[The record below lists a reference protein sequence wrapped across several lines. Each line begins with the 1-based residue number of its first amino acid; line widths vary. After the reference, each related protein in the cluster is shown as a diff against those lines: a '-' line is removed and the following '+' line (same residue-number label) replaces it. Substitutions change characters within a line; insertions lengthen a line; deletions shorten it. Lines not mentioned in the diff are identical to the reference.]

1 MYTWAVKMKG
11 EEEMKEYLQKLGK
24 SLMMP
29 ISIIAAAGIFLGLAS
44 VLQNPAIVGE
54 SFTSMIAVQSCIG
67 FIRSI
72 VSALFGNLPV
82 LFAVS
87 VAIGLAKGEKTT
99 SAFSAVIGFILF
111 HTTIS
116 YFLNLSDINGITTTV
131 DALVQNGYSTLD
143 ATRTAS
149 LYESVLGIFTYRMN
163 VFGGVLVGILVA
175 SVHNRFYKTE
185 LPMAISYFGGKR
197 LVPIMTTICVPILGV
212 IMFYLWP
219 FLGKGIE
226 SIGNLIA
233 DSGAFGVFLFGFIER
248 LLVPTG
254 LHHILNQLV
263 RFTPIGGVAMLGG
276 EQVVGA
282 LNIFNRLLTEVDPDM
297 NVMREAT
304 RFLAQGKIPFMVFG
318 LPAACLAMYQTSKKG
333 EQQRV
338 KALLLAAAIAS
349 FTTGITEP
357 IEFSF
362 IFVSPILFI
371 FHALMSGLSFMLMSI
386 LGVSI
391 GNVQGGFIDL
401 VVFGALRG
409 TNTNWY
415 FTIVVGIIY
424 ALTYYF
430 VFKWVILRR
439 NVKTP
444 GREDDASDVV
454 IEHNPSSKVENEGIG
469 HTIISALGGVEN
481 IQSIDNC
488 FTRLRLVLNDSS
500 IVDERALKTTGAA
513 GVMKLDHKNIQVVY
527 GPQVEGIA
535 LKVKDAAHM
544 ND

>member
-1 MYTWAVKMKG
+1 
-11 EEEMKEYLQKLGK
+11 MKEYLQKLGK

-29 ISIIAAAGIFLGLAS
+29 ISIIAAAGIFLGIAS
-44 VLQNPAIVGE
+44 VLQNPNIVGE
-54 SFTSMIAVQSCIG
+54 GFVAISGVQNTIG
-67 FIRSI
+67 FIRAI
-72 VSALFGNLPV
+72 VGALFGNLPI
-82 LFAVS
+82 LFAAS

-99 SAFSAVIGFILF
+99 AAFAAIIGFILF
-111 HTTIS
+111 HVTIS
-116 YFLNLSDINGITTTV
+116 YFLSLKGITAATMSV
-131 DALVQNGYSTLD
+131 EALIESGQSTLE

-163 VFGGVLVGILVA
+163 VFGGVIVGMLVA
-175 SVHNRFYKTE
+175 TVHNRFYKTE

-197 LVPIMTTICVPILGV
+197 LVPIMTTVTVPILGILMYFV
-212 IMFYLWP
+212 WP

-226 SIGNLIA
+226 GVGNLIA
-233 DSGAFGVFLFGFIER
+233 DSGAFGVFLFGAIER

-263 RFTPIGGVAMLGG
+263 RFTPIGGVAMLDG

-282 LNIFNRLLTEVDPDM
+282 LNIFNKLLTESDPNMDI
-297 NVMREAT
+297 MREAT

-318 LPAACLAMYQTSKKG
+318 LPAACYAMYKTARPG
-333 EQQRV
+333 EKTRV

-371 FHALMSGLSFMLMSI
+371 FHALMSGLSFMLMNL

-391 GNVQGGFIDL
+391 GNVQGGAIDL
-401 VVFGALRG
+401 GVFGILRG
-409 TNTNWY
+409 LETHWY
-415 FTIVVGIIY
+415 FAVIVGIFY
-424 ALTYYF
+424 AFAYYF
-430 VFKWVILRR
+430 VFKTVILRR

-444 GREDDASDVV
+444 GREDETEPVAVTAS
-454 IEHNPSSKVENEGIG
+454 NTTKGSSATDMGT
-469 HTIISALGGVEN
+469 TIVTALGGTEN

-488 FTRLRLVLNDSS
+488 FTRLRLVLVDSEK
-500 IVDERALKTTGAA
+500 IDEKALKATGAA
-513 GVMKLDHKNIQVVY
+513 GVMKLDDKNVQVVY

-544 ND
+544 AE

>member
-1 MYTWAVKMKG
+1 
-11 EEEMKEYLQKLGK
+11 MKEYLQKLGK

-54 SFTSMIAVQSCIG
+54 TFTSMSAVQNVIG
-67 FIRSI
+67 FIRAI
-72 VSALFGNLPV
+72 VGALFGNLPI
-82 LFAVS
+82 LFAAS

-99 SAFSAVIGFILF
+99 AAFSAIIGFILF
-111 HTTIS
+111 HITIS
-116 YFLNLSDINGITTTV
+116 YFLNLNEINATTMSV
-131 DALVQNGYSTLD
+131 DALVAGGSSTLE

-149 LYESVLGIFTYRMN
+149 LYETVLGVFTYRMN
-163 VFGGVLVGILVA
+163 VFGGVVVGILVA
-175 SVHNRFYKTE
+175 AVHNRFYKTE

-197 LVPIMTTICVPILGV
+197 LVPIMTTVTVPILGILMYYV
-212 IMFYLWP
+212 WP
-219 FLGKGIE
+219 ILGQGIE
-226 SIGNLIA
+226 GIGNIIA
-233 DSGAFGVFLFGFIER
+233 ESGSFGVFLFGFIER

-263 RFTPIGGVAMLGG
+263 RFTPIGGVAMLDG
-276 EQVVGA
+276 EQIVGA
-282 LNIFNRLLTEVDPDM
+282 LNIFNRLLTESNPDM
-297 NVMREAT
+297 SVMREAT

-318 LPAACLAMYQTSKKG
+318 LPAACFAMFQTARPGEKK
-333 EQQRV
+333 RV

-371 FHALMSGLSFMLMSI
+371 FHALMSGLSFMLMSL

-391 GNVQGGFIDL
+391 GNVQGGAIDL
-401 VVFGALRG
+401 IVFGALRG
-409 TNTNWY
+409 TSTNW
-415 FTIVVGIIY
+415 FFAVLIGIFY
-424 ALTYYF
+424 AAAYYF
-430 VFKWVILRR
+430 VFRYVILKR

-444 GREDDASDVV
+444 GRELETDEVSTPAKVAD
-454 IEHNPSSKVENEGIG
+454 PSELGS
-469 HTIISALGGVEN
+469 IIVNALGGREN

-488 FTRLRLVLNDSS
+488 FTRLRLVL
-500 IVDERALKTTGAA
+500 VDTNKIDEAILKTTGAV
-513 GVMKLDHKNIQVVY
+513 GVMKLDDKNVQVVY

-535 LKVKDAAHM
+535 LKVKDSANM

>member
-1 MYTWAVKMKG
+1 
-11 EEEMKEYLQKLGK
+11 MKEYLQKLGK

-29 ISIIAAAGIFLGLAS
+29 ISIIAAAGIFLGVAS

-54 SFTSMIAVQSCIG
+54 NFTSIEGVQQFIG
-67 FIRSI
+67 FIRAI
-72 VSALFGNLPV
+72 VGAIFGNLPI
-82 LFAVS
+82 LFATS

-99 SAFSAVIGFILF
+99 AAFSAIIGFILF
-111 HTTIS
+111 HITIS
-116 YFLNLSDINGITTTV
+116 YFLNLNGINAATMSI
-131 DALVQNGYSTLD
+131 DALIDSGKTTLE

-163 VFGGVLVGILVA
+163 VFGGVLVGMLVA
-175 SVHNRFYKTE
+175 IIHNRFYKTG

-197 LVPIMTTICVPILGV
+197 LVPIMTTIIVPLLGIFMYFV
-212 IMFYLWP
+212 WP

-226 SIGNLIA
+226 GVGNIIA
-233 DSGAFGVFLFGFIER
+233 DTGSLGVFLFGFIER

-282 LNIFNRLLTEVDPDM
+282 LNIFNTLLTESNPNMDI
-297 NVMREAT
+297 MREAT

-318 LPAACLAMYQTSKKG
+318 LPAACYAMFKTARPEEKN
-333 EQQRV
+333 RV

-362 IFVSPILFI
+362 IFVSPLLFI

-386 LGVSI
+386 FGVAI
-391 GNVQGGFIDL
+391 GNVQGGAIDL
-401 VVFGALRG
+401 GVFGILRG
-409 TNTNWY
+409 TETHWY
-415 FTIVVGIIY
+415 FAVIVGIFY
-424 ALTYYF
+424 AFAYYF
-430 VFKWVILRR
+430 VFKTVILRK
-439 NVKTP
+439 NIKTP
-444 GREDDASDVV
+444 GREDESAEE
-454 IEHNPSSKVENEGIG
+454 IHQQTAPTAKNGTELGA
-469 HTIISALGGVEN
+469 TIVAALGGVAN

-488 FTRLRLVLNDSS
+488 FTRLRLVLEDTNK
-500 IVDERALKTTGAA
+500 VDERVLKSTGAA
-513 GVMKLDHKNIQVVY
+513 GVMKLDDKNIQVVY

-535 LKVKDAAHM
+535 LKVKESANM